1 MDRKNTRDMIKQIA
15 YAGVCAVFVL
25 VATQI
30 HVPTPMGGTI
40 NLGDATILL
49 TAYLFGPFAFF
60 ASAIGSMLGDL
71 LAGFGVY
78 MIPTFIIKGLMAFV
92 AGLLIKRAKLKQT
105 DGKRVPILVRLPV
118 FLLAEVI
125 MIAGYFC
132 FEALPFM
139 YGVETAALSI
149 LFNVVQAIAALAVAI
164 PVSYISFFEKKS
176 FISKRK

>member
-1 MDRKNTRDMIKQIA
+1 
-15 YAGVCAVFVL
+15 
-25 VATQI
+25 
-30 HVPTPMGGTI
+30 
-40 NLGDATILL
+40 
-49 TAYLFGPFAFF
+49 
-60 ASAIGSMLGDL
+60 
-71 LAGFGVY
+71 